1 MKNFLDGELIWQYT
15 HLSAPEKTQL
25 AKQIGTEVE
34 QVGPVSTRAHTHTHT
49 CTHTHTHIRTH
60 TQTRTHTHTH
70 IRTHTQTRTHTHAFT
85 HTLHT
90 HTHTHT
96 QTRTHTH
103 AFTHNIFIHG
113 LFYCLLLQIQTDLSA
128 VMKDTC
134 HF

>member
-49 CTHTHTHIRTH
+49 HTC
-60 TQTRTHTHTH
+60 THTHTH

-96 QTRTHTH
+96 HRHAHTHTRSH
-103 AFTHNIFIHG
+103 TTYSSMGSFIAY
-113 LFYCLLLQIQTDLSA
+113 FSRFRWTSLLS
-128 VMKDTC
+128 
-134 HF
+134 